1 MIRIPFMGLS
11 MTIFIEPKRASSK
24 HKGRPSGPFMA
35 KRKRLGWKEPLIA
48 SQVDAH
54 PDLLS
59 IPTFVLFVQKDE
71 LQMSRVEVR
80 KEDRLEAQ
88 KEFEMWLEKQT
99 APRQAPPKKQ
109 MQNEESLAPVDDKER
124 SAVAVRTAAVA
135 AAAGGPRG
143 ISRPSSDGFRP
154 RAGQAIGQPRYPQ
167 PQTRPY
173 NSQRGARAAQE
184 AASPPRS
191 RATTMADTIA
201 ANTGYPDRVYDSED
215 GLGVNSPG
223 ISKARKTPTPRPGSN
238 GRPKTPTPR
247 PSNNSAQRRRP
258 PSARK
263 ENPSNR
269 NGQRPGSA
277 PGASGGVQRPPS
289 GAGGTGMGSARPQG
303 SARRKTPRATPR
315 RDRPPSAPIPVA

>member
-1 MIRIPFMGLS
+1 MPAG
-11 MTIFIEPKRASSK
+11 
-24 HKGRPSGPFMA
+24 
-35 KRKRLGWKEPLIA
+35 KRKRLVWLQPLI
-48 SQVDAH
+48 SSEVEAH
-54 PDLLS
+54 PELLS

-71 LQMSRVEVR
+71 LQMSRAEVR
-80 KEDRLEAQ
+80 KEDRMEAQ
-88 KEFEMWLEKQT
+88 KEFESWLEKQT

-154 RAGQAIGQPRYPQ
+154 RAGQPVGQPRYPQ
-167 PQTRPY
+167 AQTRPY
-173 NSQRGARAAQE
+173 NSQRGVRAAAAE

-201 ANTGYPDRVYDSED
+201 ANAMPDPHDAGPASR
-215 GLGVNSPG
+215 SPT
-223 ISKARKTPTPRPGSN
+223 RKTPTPRPGAN

-263 ENPSNR
+263 ENGNR
-269 NGQRPGSA
+269 VNQRPGSA
-277 PGASGGVQRPPS
+277 PGMQGSARQPS
-289 GAGGTGMGSARPQG
+289 ATGMGSARPQNG
-303 SARRKTPRATPR
+303 AAKRKTPRATPR
-315 RDRPPSAPIPVA
+315 RDRPPSAPVPMPVPSH

>member
-1 MIRIPFMGLS
+1 
-11 MTIFIEPKRASSK
+11 
-24 HKGRPSGPFMA
+24 
-35 KRKRLGWKEPLIA
+35 
-48 SQVDAH
+48 
-54 PDLLS
+54 
-59 IPTFVLFVQKDE
+59 
-71 LQMSRVEVR
+71 MSRAEVR

-154 RAGQAIGQPRYPQ
+154 RAGQAIGPTRYPQ
-167 PQTRPY
+167 AQARPY
-173 NSQRGARAAQE
+173 NSQRGVRAMPE

-201 ANTGYPDRVYDSED
+201 ANSLPDPGYVKDTPAAR
-215 GLGVNSPG
+215 SPT
-223 ISKARKTPTPRPGSN
+223 RKTPTPRPGSN

-247 PSNNSAQRRRP
+247 PSNNSAARRRP

-263 ENPSNR
+263 ENGGNRSNHPAVISS
-269 NGQRPGSA
+269 QRPASASNMGSA
-277 PGASGGVQRPPS
+277 RQPS
-289 GAGGTGMGSARPQG
+289 TGMGSARPQSG
-303 SARRKTPRATPR
+303 SAKRKTPRATPR
-315 RDRPPSAPIPVA
+315 RDRPPSVPVPVPVSSH

>member
-1 MIRIPFMGLS
+1 
-11 MTIFIEPKRASSK
+11 
-24 HKGRPSGPFMA
+24 MA
-35 KRKRLGWKEPLIA
+35 KKKGGRSVAWTAPIVA
-48 SQVDAH
+48 SEVEAH

-71 LQMSRVEVR
+71 LQMSRAEVR

-88 KEFEMWLEKQT
+88 KEFEQWLAHQT

-154 RAGQAIGQPRYPQ
+154 RAGQQLPRYPQ
-167 PQTRPY
+167 AQVSRPY
-173 NSQRGARAAQE
+173 NSQRGVRATAAE

-201 ANTGYPDRVYDSED
+201 ANSMPDP
-215 GLGVNSPG
+215 GLIKDTPATRSPT
-223 ISKARKTPTPRPGSN
+223 RKTPTPRPGSN

-247 PSNNSAQRRRP
+247 PGSNGRPRGRP

-263 ENPSNR
+263 ENGSR
-269 NGQRPGSA
+269 NYTN
-277 PGASGGVQRPPS
+277 SGRPPS
-289 GAGGTGMGSARPQG
+289 AGMGSARPQSAGTG
-303 SARRKTPRATPR
+303 SARTPGGGAKRKTPRATPR
-315 RDRPPSAPIPVA
+315 RDRPPSAPIPTHG

>member
-1 MIRIPFMGLS
+1 MP
-11 MTIFIEPKRASSK
+11 PKR
-24 HKGRPSGPFMA
+24 
-35 KRKRLGWKEPLIA
+35 RLAWTEPLIA
-48 SQVDAH
+48 SEVEAH
-54 PDLLS
+54 PELLS

-71 LQMSRVEVR
+71 LQMSRAEVR

-167 PQTRPY
+167 AQTRPY
-173 NSQRGARAAQE
+173 NSQRGVRANAQE
-184 AASPPRS
+184 VASPPRS

-201 ANTGYPDRVYDSED
+201 ANSMPDPNYVKD
-215 GLGVNSPG
+215 GPGVSPATR
-223 ISKARKTPTPRPGSN
+223 SPTRKTPTPRPGAN

-263 ENPSNR
+263 ENGNR
-269 NGQRPGSA
+269 VNQRPGSA
-277 PGASGGVQRPPS
+277 PNMGSARQPS
-289 GAGGTGMGSARPQG
+289 ATGMGSARPQG
-303 SARRKTPRATPR
+303 SAKRKTPRATPR
-315 RDRPPSAPIPVA
+315 RDRPPSAPVPVPVPSH

>member
-1 MIRIPFMGLS
+1 MHMHPLPPAHF
-11 MTIFIEPKRASSK
+11 
-24 HKGRPSGPFMA
+24 KGRTSALQIWSAEWSGPWAVSGRMGKKPGRSVA
-35 KRKRLGWKEPLIA
+35 WTAPLVA
-48 SQVDAH
+48 SEVEAH
-54 PDLLS
+54 PELLS

-71 LQMSRVEVR
+71 LQMSRAEVR

-88 KEFEMWLEKQT
+88 KEFEAWLAHQT

-154 RAGQAIGQPRYPQ
+154 ARGGQQMPRYPQ
-167 PQTRPY
+167 AVPARAW
-173 NSQRGARAAQE
+173 NSQRGVRATAAE

-201 ANTGYPDRVYDSED
+201 ANSMPDPGYVKDTPAAR
-215 GLGVNSPG
+215 SPT
-223 ISKARKTPTPRPGSN
+223 RKTPTPRPGSN

-247 PSNNSAQRRRP
+247 PSNSQANRNRRP

-263 ENPSNR
+263 ENGNR
-269 NGQRPGSA
+269 NVGAPRPGS
-277 PGASGGVQRPPS
+277 GA
-289 GAGGTGMGSARPQG
+289 GMGSARPQNNATMG
-303 SARRKTPRATPR
+303 SARPQAAAKRKTPRATPR
-315 RDRPPSAPIPVA
+315 RDRPPSAPTPIMSHS

>member
-1 MIRIPFMGLS
+1 MGLS
-11 MTIFIEPKRASSK
+11 IIFFIEPKRASSQS
-24 HKGRPSGPFMA
+24 KGRPSGPYMA

>member
-1 MIRIPFMGLS
+1 MP
-11 MTIFIEPKRASSK
+11 PKR
-24 HKGRPSGPFMA
+24 
-35 KRKRLGWKEPLIA
+35 RKTLEWTTPLIA
-48 SQVDAH
+48 SEVDAH
-54 PDLLS
+54 PELLS

-71 LQMSRVEVR
+71 LQMSRAEVR

-154 RAGQAIGQPRYPQ
+154 RGGQPLGQSRFSQ
-167 PQTRPY
+167 AQVRPY
-173 NSQRGARAAQE
+173 NSQRGVRPMTQE
-184 AASPPRS
+184 TASPPRS

-201 ANTGYPDRVYDSED
+201 ANSMPDPGYVKDAPAAR
-215 GLGVNSPG
+215 SPT
-223 ISKARKTPTPRPGSN
+223 RKTPTPRPGSN

-263 ENPSNR
+263 ENGNR
-269 NGQRPGSA
+269 VNQRPGSA
-277 PGASGGVQRPPS
+277 TSTMGSARQPS
-289 GAGGTGMGSARPQG
+289 ATNMGSARPQ
-303 SARRKTPRATPR
+303 SSTAKRKTPRATPR
-315 RDRPPSAPIPVA
+315 RDRPPSGPPGGPVPVPVPPAH

>member
-1 MIRIPFMGLS
+1 
-11 MTIFIEPKRASSK
+11 MTFFIEPKRARSK

>member
-1 MIRIPFMGLS
+1 MP
-11 MTIFIEPKRASSK
+11 
-24 HKGRPSGPFMA
+24 A
-35 KRKRLGWKEPLIA
+35 KRNGRVGWKAPLVA
-48 SQVDAH
+48 SEVSAH

-71 LQMSRVEVR
+71 LQMSRAEVR

-88 KEFEMWLEKQT
+88 KEFESWLAHQT

-135 AAAGGPRG
+135 AATGAGPRG

-154 RAGQAIGQPRYPQ
+154 RAGQPLPRYPQ
-167 PQTRPY
+167 APSRAW
-173 NSQRGARAAQE
+173 NSQRGVRATAAE

-201 ANTGYPDRVYDSED
+201 ANANPAPGSVKDAQSTGAR
-215 GLGVNSPG
+215 SPT
-223 ISKARKTPTPRPGSN
+223 RKTPTPRPGSN

-247 PSNNSAQRRRP
+247 PGPNGNVPRRRP

-263 ENPSNR
+263 ENGNR
-269 NGQRPGSA
+269 ANY
-277 PGASGGVQRPPS
+277 VQGRPPS
-289 GAGGTGMGSARPQG
+289 AGLGSARPQSAGAGNG
-303 SARRKTPRATPR
+303 SARPQNGSALRKTPRATDDP
-315 RDRPPSAPIPVA
+315 

>member
-1 MIRIPFMGLS
+1 
-11 MTIFIEPKRASSK
+11 
-24 HKGRPSGPFMA
+24 MA